1 MNDYFFC
8 NLGFADIEQILAIEE
23 KVYSHP
29 WTRGNFLDSFYSGQE
44 ACGLRNKSK
53 NLLAYF
59 VLMSVVDEMHLLNF
73 TVDAKFQRQGLAL
86 VLLDKMS
93 ERVREKNIFSVLLEV
108 RKSNQRALDIYQRY
122 GFAEIGR
129 RKAYYPSAD
138 GVREDAIVMR
148 IELC

>member
-1 MNDYFFC
+1 MNDYSFC
-8 NLGFADIEQILAIEE
+8 ELGFADIEKILTIEE
-23 KVYSHP
+23 TVYSHP

-44 ACGLRNKSK
+44 ACGLRNKSE

-73 TVDAKFQRQGLAL
+73 TVGRDFQRQGLAL
-86 VLLDKMS
+86 ILLNKMS
-93 ERVREKNIFSVLLEV
+93 ERAREKNIFSILLEV
-108 RKSNQRALDIYQRY
+108 RAGNQRAIDVYKRY

-129 RKAYYPSAD
+129 RKGYYPDAV
-138 GVREDAIVMR
+138 GIREDAIVMR

>member
-8 NLGFADIEQILAIEE
+8 ELGFPDIEEILTIEE
-23 KVYSHP
+23 TVYSHP

-44 ACGLRNKSK
+44 ACGLRNKSE

-73 TVDAKFQRQGLAL
+73 TVGTDFQRQGFAL
-86 VLLDKMS
+86 ILLNKMS
-93 ERVREKNIFSVLLEV
+93 ERAREKNIFSILLEV
-108 RKSNQRALDIYQRY
+108 RAGNQRAIDVYTRY
-122 GFAEIGR
+122 GFTEIGR
-129 RKAYYPSAD
+129 RKGYYPHAV
-138 GVREDAIVMR
+138 GIREDAIVMR